1 MGRPQKLKTELPYDP
16 AILRV
21 FFEENENTNTGDQC
35 PPLCCILF
43 TTAETRKQPGSVDGR
58 TVQKTWRVCVCVCAR
73 VCMTEYYS
81 AIKKDQNLPFATTW
95 TDLVRY
101 CAK

>member
-58 TVQKTWRVCVCVCAR
+58 TVQKTWSVCVCVCVCTR
-73 VCMTEYYS
+73 VHDGILFS
-81 AIKKDQNLPFATTW
+81 HKKGSKFAICDNMDGPREVL
-95 TDLVRY
+95 
-101 CAK
+101 C